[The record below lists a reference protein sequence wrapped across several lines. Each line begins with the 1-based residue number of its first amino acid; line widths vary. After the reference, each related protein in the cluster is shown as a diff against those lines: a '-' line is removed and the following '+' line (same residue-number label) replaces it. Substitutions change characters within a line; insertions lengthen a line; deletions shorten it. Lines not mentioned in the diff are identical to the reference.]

1 MYNVYSTTR
10 MLMAVKK
17 LYPVFTWFKNRYFP
31 TQDSDIFPTSKV
43 LIETAKGGKKMAPF
57 VLPIVGGM
65 VMERETVLEMKNII
79 KDYGSFRAVNNV
91 NFSIKKGEIVAI
103 IGPSGSGKS
112 TLLRCINGLNSI
124 TSGEM
129 NLKGTTGMVFQHFH
143 LFNHIL
149 LCIYKYF

>member
-1 MYNVYSTTR
+1 
-10 MLMAVKK
+10 
-17 LYPVFTWFKNRYFP
+17 
-31 TQDSDIFPTSKV
+31 
-43 LIETAKGGKKMAPF
+43 
-57 VLPIVGGM
+57 
-65 VMERETVLEMKNII
+65 MERETVLEMKNII

-143 LFNHIL
+143 LFNHMTCRENITL
-149 LCIYKYF
+149 HQLK